1 MSDTDADA
9 LETRLEEEPGVAKA
23 REKGGKNAVQA
34 SKRKGVMGNRGWG
47 GHKMIIG
54 LLV

>member
-34 SKRKGVMGNRGWG
+34 SKRRGLWETGVGVDT
-47 GHKMIIG
+47 K
-54 LLV
+54 